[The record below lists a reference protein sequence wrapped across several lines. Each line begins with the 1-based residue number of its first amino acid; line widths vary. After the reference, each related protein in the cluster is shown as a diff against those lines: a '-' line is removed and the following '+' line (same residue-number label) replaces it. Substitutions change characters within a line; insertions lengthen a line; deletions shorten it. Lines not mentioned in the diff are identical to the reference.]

1 MNTEFQSE
9 QMAEMARLYYME
21 GRNQTEIGERFGIS
35 RFKVAQYIQEAA
47 RRGIVEI
54 KIHTPVKRDGG
65 LEKELRERLG
75 MKHAVVIDNS
85 RLTHEET
92 LAGLGKAGA
101 GLVKS
106 LLEPGM
112 TLGIA
117 WGKTIATMAGRMEAD
132 RMLPVHIVSLTGSAG
147 LMNPELPVSET
158 I

>member
-85 RLTHEET
+85 RLTHEE
-92 LAGLGKAGA
+92 L
-101 GLVKS
+101 S
-106 LLEPGM
+106 L
-112 TLGIA
+112 I
-117 WGKTIATMAGRMEAD
+117 
-132 RMLPVHIVSLTGSAG
+132 HI
-147 LMNPELPVSET
+147 
-158 I
+158 

>member
-65 LEKELRERLG
+65 QPVDTGINKMADFLHVHTCLQE
-75 MKHAVVIDNS
+75 
-85 RLTHEET
+85 
-92 LAGLGKAGA
+92 
-101 GLVKS
+101 
-106 LLEPGM
+106 LLERPV
-112 TLGIA
+112 
-117 WGKTIATMAGRMEAD
+117 GK
-132 RMLPVHIVSLTGSAG
+132 
-147 LMNPELPVSET
+147 
-158 I
+158 

>member
-112 TLGIA
+112 TLGENDSHDSRQNGSRQNA
-117 WGKTIATMAGRMEAD
+117 AGSYRLADGKRRFDESGA
-132 RMLPVHIVSLTGSAG
+132 
-147 LMNPELPVSET
+147 
-158 I
+158 